1 MRFIKWLLLAL
12 LLSYAVFEII
22 INLDLVGQDM
32 AFKINLPWEP
42 IGMVV
47 MPFWVALL
55 ATALAAFILAVLLE
69 IAAWYEYT
77 RTIRLQRKQIIE
89 LQKTLDRESGTIEKS
104 AASD

>member
-22 INLDLVGQDM
+22 INLDLLGQDM

-55 ATALAAFILAVLLE
+55 ATALAAFSLAVILE

-77 RTIRLQRKQIIE
+77 RTIRLQRKQIID
-89 LQKTLDRESGTIEKS
+89 LQKTLDQKGGTIEKS